1 MSHEKNLEIGLLLD
15 YYKGFLTDNQKKV
28 LDYYYNEDYSLS
40 EIAAQLGISRQGAQD
55 NIARSQKKL
64 LDMEQKLGLLK
75 KTTASARALE
85 AAMDTLRQAP
95 DFPGREELEAQLQQ
109 LKQIWEDKDGI

>member
-75 KTTASARALE
+75 KTTASAR
-85 AAMDTLRQAP
+85 
-95 DFPGREELEAQLQQ
+95 FPGQGRAWGPAATAQTDLGGQRWH
-109 LKQIWEDKDGI
+109 LMA